1 MTAIILTSI
10 VNASA
15 AIVAVRINKEG
26 AMDDEDFWSKE
37 RVVNAWKIY
46 LYLCAAIALAVT
58 LALLIATCKLVQT
71 LQSFFKD
78 QFGKQARSLIIF
90 TTMILTC
97 SLAAILN
104 DLVIAILESKDESLS
119 PEADGQV
126 AACYLLLIPSAV
138 VNVLHFKNMRS
149 QAKLQND
156 GSNSAEVE

>member
-1 MTAIILTSI
+1 
-10 VNASA
+10 
-15 AIVAVRINKEG
+15 
-26 AMDDEDFWSKE
+26 
-37 RVVNAWKIY
+37 
-46 LYLCAAIALAVT
+46 
-58 LALLIATCKLVQT
+58 
-71 LQSFFKD
+71 
-78 QFGKQARSLIIF
+78 
-90 TTMILTC
+90 MILTC

-156 GSNSAEVE
+156 GSNHAEVE